1 MVQINLKLRLSKI
14 KYGIKVSYNT
24 FEKATFDQFL
34 MASVA
39 LRSESYE
46 DAKTYIDNITGS
58 GSLNAHFKQLY
69 EKASRLDKNQLA
81 DIMNNSMYPILKI
94 DKSNS
99 YDYYPELNV
108 SVFNNRVYQG
118 DFGKYEDLIERLYI
132 QEKVIESEVFVKS
145 NKATAEP
152 YSVKF
157 EDSKI
162 LVKITEEWIHLD
174 ASVFEEIF
182 DNDLNQINKVGSDIH
197 EGADG
202 AGWYALTNA
211 VINNMYSGNNFFYDN
226 GDHCLIRNDDVRK
239 TIISRIAGM
248 FIYREEVIPYLDNQE
263 LCEKVLGILVNNKS
277 INEFKTR
284 SLVTLLTFSN
294 DLLAQSIINYILTR
308 KDSKELALMGIELLV
323 RGVEK
328 NWEDEALKT
337 FMDYADSSKYS
348 LIYRANPKL
357 ISDIQTLSMI
367 NPDFLIPAHKKEVE
381 EYKKDRE
388 AKITTIQ
395 GMIGE
400 ITTSGIR
407 EKSKQIASNDG
418 TKRFSKLA
426 NKYIGHSKIDFEN
439 ATQKE
444 LDKYLKEIAEMYDLM
459 KGIQLQIIKEQKKN
473 GENDDE

>member
-39 LRSESYE
+39 LRSESFE
-46 DAKTYIDNITGS
+46 DANTYIDNITGS

-69 EKASRLDKNQLA
+69 EKASKLDKNQLA
-81 DIMNNSMYPILKI
+81 DIMNNSMYPMLKI

-157 EDSKI
+157 EGSKI
-162 LVKITEEWIHLD
+162 LVKIAEEWIDLD
-174 ASVFEEIF
+174 SDIFQEIF
-182 DNDLNQINKVGSDIH
+182 DNVVTNINTVESEIH
-197 EGADG
+197 NGADG
-202 AGWYALTNA
+202 AGWFALTNA
-211 VINNMYSGNNFFYDN
+211 VVNNMYSSNNFFYDN

-263 LCEKVLGILVNNKS
+263 LCEKVLGILVNNKA

>member
-46 DAKTYIDNITGS
+46 DATTYIDNITGS

-69 EKASRLDKNQLA
+69 EKASKLDKNQLA
-81 DIMNNSMYPILKI
+81 DIMNNSMYPMLKI

-132 QEKVIESEVFVKS
+132 QEKVIDSEVFVKS

-162 LVKITEEWIHLD
+162 LVKIAEAWIDLD
-174 ASVFEEIF
+174 SDTFQEIF
-182 DNDLNQINKVGSDIH
+182 DNDVANINTVKSEIH
-197 EGADG
+197 DGADG
-202 AGWYALTNA
+202 AGWFALTNA
-211 VINNMYSGNNFFYDN
+211 VINNMYSSNNFFYDN

-248 FIYREEVIPYLDNQE
+248 YIYREEVIPYSGNQE

-294 DLLAQSIINYILTR
+294 DLLTQSIINYILTR

-367 NPDFLIPAHKKEVE
+367 NPDFLIPVHKKEVE